1 MSQRLSDRLL
11 GETQRAMLTLQT
23 PQLLESY
30 IGHAH
35 GLHPSKST
43 PMDALEVVGNTKEL
57 GLDLPKE
64 QLFWGRKR
72 PNFGAHSLE
81 VPFLATFSPLPNRAA
96 RPLFPLEG

>member
-1 MSQRLSDRLL
+1 
-11 GETQRAMLTLQT
+11 MLTLQT

-57 GLDLPKE
+57 GLDLPKVQSLCMDLGELTVEMVGE
-64 QLFWGRKR
+64 QSWLV
-72 PNFGAHSLE
+72 E
-81 VPFLATFSPLPNRAA
+81 EAA
-96 RPLFPLEG
+96 RFVRG